1 MRLSYLSGFRP
12 RLTVGI
18 ENRLSFFLAV
28 FPQCFAIQVF
38 LSHFFLCYIA
48 SLKRPIPNATSD
60 AFRSYYTARFFS
72 QVLLSARIP
81 REFFLG
87 EMSPPASPSPGF
99 PLPLPLPHSER
110 VLLPVCN
117 DPSRLRAWLPSCLS
131 LSAAYSID
139 TAKYAKLTLLFCN

>member
-12 RLTVGI
+12 RLTVGS

-28 FPQCFAIQVF
+28 FPRCFAIQVF

-60 AFRSYYTARFFS
+60 AFRVLYGPF
-72 QVLLSARIP
+72 LLSGSSLRADSEGILPGRDV
-81 REFFLG
+81 
-87 EMSPPASPSPGF
+87 SPGF
-99 PLPLPLPHSER
+99 PLPLPLPHSSR
-110 VLLPVCN
+110 VLPVCH

-131 LSAAYSID
+131 LSAAYSFD